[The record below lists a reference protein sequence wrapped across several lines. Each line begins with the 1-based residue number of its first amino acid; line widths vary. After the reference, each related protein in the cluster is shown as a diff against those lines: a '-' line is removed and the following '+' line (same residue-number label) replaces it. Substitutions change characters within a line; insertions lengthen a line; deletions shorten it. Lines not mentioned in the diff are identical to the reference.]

1 MGKSAICDIGWLKT
15 NTKTCTNT
23 SVNTHTRA
31 HVHTCSKGMS
41 ACALAAFA
49 FGFHSIFITS
59 SAYLRKLLHLLLL
72 IIILLRTRFFRLCQL
87 TKLVDELVPLRLPK
101 VTGGAPEA
109 LQMPGGQVR
118 KFVKFLHAKESQ
130 ENRSLFPLSLFLFLL
145 LFRDFAA
152 SAAVSLSAP
161 AKQLSNWFWG
171 IMGKRSSGRAPHA
184 TGERDSEGERRVR
197 ATETAIVTEQCS

>member
-1 MGKSAICDIGWLKT
+1 
-15 NTKTCTNT
+15 
-23 SVNTHTRA
+23 
-31 HVHTCSKGMS
+31 MS

-59 SAYLRKLLHLLLL
+59 SAYLRKLLHHLLLL

-130 ENRSLFPLSLFLFLL
+130 ENRSLSPLSLCFYFFCYFGTLLPLQLFLCQ
-145 LFRDFAA
+145 R
-152 SAAVSLSAP
+152 P
-161 AKQLSNWFWG
+161 QSN
-171 IMGKRSSGRAPHA
+171 
-184 TGERDSEGERRVR
+184 
-197 ATETAIVTEQCS
+197 

>member
-1 MGKSAICDIGWLKT
+1 MGGKSAICDIGWLKT

-23 SVNTHTRA
+23 NVNTHTRA

-49 FGFHSIFITS
+49 SGFRSIFITS
-59 SAYLRKLLHLLLL
+59 LAYLRKLLHHLLLL

-130 ENRSLFPLSLFLFLL
+130 SLSLSLFIFPL

-161 AKQLSNWFWG
+161 GKQLSN
-171 IMGKRSSGRAPHA
+171 
-184 TGERDSEGERRVR
+184 
-197 ATETAIVTEQCS
+197 

>member
-1 MGKSAICDIGWLKT
+1 MHKYKCKHT
-15 NTKTCTNT
+15 Q
-23 SVNTHTRA
+23 THT

-41 ACALAAFA
+41 ACALAALA

-59 SAYLRKLLHLLLL
+59 SAYLRKLLHHLLLL

-130 ENRSLFPLSLFLFLL
+130 ENRSLSLYIS
-145 LFRDFAA
+145 FAISGLCCLCSCFSV
-152 SAAVSLSAP
+152 SAR
-161 AKQLSNWFWG
+161 K
-171 IMGKRSSGRAPHA
+171 
-184 TGERDSEGERRVR
+184 
-197 ATETAIVTEQCS
+197 ATEQLILGNNGEAQLRPSPTRNGRERQ

>member
-1 MGKSAICDIGWLKT
+1 MGGKSAICDIGWLKT

-23 SVNTHTRA
+23 SVKTHTHTHT

-41 ACALAAFA
+41 ACALAALA

-59 SAYLRKLLHLLLL
+59 SAYLRKVLHLLLLLL
-72 IIILLRTRFFRLCQL
+72 IIIILLRTFFCFLLCQL

-130 ENRSLFPLSLFLFLL
+130 ENRSLS
-145 LFRDFAA
+145 
-152 SAAVSLSAP
+152 SLSVSISLAISGLFCLCSCFSVS
-161 AKQLSNWFWG
+161 ARKATEQLILGNNGEAQLRPSPTRN
-171 IMGKRSSGRAPHA
+171 GRA
-184 TGERDSEGERRVR
+184 TVRERGTCVR
-197 ATETAIVTEQCS
+197 LRQQ

>member
-1 MGKSAICDIGWLKT
+1 MGGKSAICDIGWLKT

-41 ACALAAFA
+41 ACALAALA

-59 SAYLRKLLHLLLL
+59 SAYLRKLLHHLLLL

-130 ENRSLFPLSLFLFLL
+130 ENRSLSLSLSLYFLCYFGTLPLQLFLCQ
-145 LFRDFAA
+145 R
-152 SAAVSLSAP
+152 P
-161 AKQLSNWFWG
+161 QSN
-171 IMGKRSSGRAPHA
+171 
-184 TGERDSEGERRVR
+184 
-197 ATETAIVTEQCS
+197 